1 MKFKTLSFNLILGFV
16 LCFNQASVSFKS
28 TPQKSVDDVVC
39 EAYLGDGATDTLF
52 SQLSSNIDSETY
64 IDYTYASYYFNNL
77 RENFGNNVFG
87 SCGYVSIGMLLS
99 FYDSYWDDSF
109 ISNTYDINS
118 TFTATEQP
126 LADFYLI
133 PSYAESPGIKF
144 ESSSLFGDSNIS
156 IEDYLNIASQN
167 QNTYFQF
174 KLFDLAKEYFG
185 EVKLDGAEGSLGL
198 DSQDIFDLLDY
209 YIHNHKGFS
218 DDEVKV
224 NLYRTSSDSTMKS
237 NIIGNIQNGN
247 PVILVVKQPNT
258 SKAHSVIAYD
268 YNASN
273 GEIYVHTGW
282 KDETSG
288 VSLTHVSLS
297 DLGYTEIV
305 NEISLDVSSSKN
317 LGQKYFTQS
326 GEGINSST
334 FIFPREVE
342 LISGNY
348 ADMNPTFSWKSL
360 YSEKWE
366 RDKNPYINFSILNS
380 NRISIFEVT
389 GIRGTSYTL
398 NTSQWEQVLFDIS
411 GEKYYVLVT
420 LDSDSYPYWD
430 DYWCRV
436 EFTKPDSYKN
446 NPYIAPNEYGF
457 EDSYPTDEAR
467 KNNFESHT
475 IRGFT
480 FETRRYR
487 VGYIHNEDIVMS
499 PIRKGINEAF
509 IEYRFK
515 TALTR
520 IDVDLSHWREQ
531 SNEWLS
537 SSNGTAVVQQY
548 IGNDWVTVLDL
559 LSSDTN
565 LPRNRNN
572 KNTYK
577 IELLQPS
584 YRIRFYSHYNGTST
598 GDNNR
603 GRICIGNMAFY
614 QSTYNLPLSGSEL
627 DYNPNSWNNT
637 KTSQF
642 LWMKH
647 YLYEYTNCYSYAVNA
662 QVNPTTHKLE
672 FMQPGQA
679 SGNVI
684 ARGDL
689 LNTNKVLSAIKSDAT
704 HLGFEFNSIDASTP
718 CPEGTYKVAFVIDNQ
733 YSSGDRIDYDY
744 HWYRQNSDG
753 TWSHKPGKGLVRNID
768 NSNKIIMDP
777 RTCNRNAGYGLNYN
791 LFVGFYTIRPLNIMY

>member
-1 MKFKTLSFNLILGFV
+1 MRFKALLFNLIIGFV
-16 LCFNQASVSFKS
+16 LCSNQAFVSFNS
-28 TPQKSVDDVVC
+28 IPQKSVDDVIC
-39 EAYLGDGATDTLF
+39 EAYLGDGVTDTLF
-52 SQLSSNIDSETY
+52 GQLSSNIDSETY
-64 IDYTYASYYFNNL
+64 VDYTYASYYFNNL

-118 TFTATEQP
+118 TFTATKQP
-126 LADFYLI
+126 SADFYLV
-133 PSYAESPGIKF
+133 PSYAESPGIQF
-144 ESSSLFGDSNIS
+144 EPSNLFGDTNIS
-156 IEDYLNIASQN
+156 IDDYLDIANQN
-167 QNTYFQF
+167 KNTYFQF
-174 KLFDLAKEYFG
+174 KLFDVSKEYFG
-185 EVKLDGAEGSLGL
+185 RVKLGSAGGSLGL
-198 DSQDIFDLLDY
+198 DSQDIYDLLDY

-218 DDEVKV
+218 KDEVKV
-224 NLYRTSSDSTMKS
+224 NLYTASNTAAMKTSITN
-237 NIIGNIQNGN
+237 NIKNGT

-282 KDETSG
+282 KDEASG

-305 NEISLDVSSSKN
+305 SEISLDVNSSKN

-342 LISGNY
+342 LVSGNY

-380 NRISIFEVT
+380 NRVSIFEVT

-457 EDSYPTDEAR
+457 EDSYPTDEAT

-548 IGNDWVTVLDL
+548 IGNNWVTVLDL
-559 LSSDTN
+559 LSSDTD

-577 IELLQPS
+577 IEFSQPS

-642 LWMKH
+642 LWIKH
-647 YLYEYTNCYSYAVNA
+647 YVYEYSNCYSYAVNA

-672 FMQPGQA
+672 PMQPGQA
-679 SGNVI
+679 SGIDIYLN
-684 ARGDL
+684 DL
-689 LNTNKVLSAIKSDAT
+689 LNTNKVISAIKSDAT
-704 HLGFEFNSIDASTP
+704 RLGFEFNSIDASTP
-718 CPEGTYKVAFVIDNQ
+718 CPKGTYKIAFVIDNQ
-733 YSSGDRIDYDY
+733 YSSGDSYKYDY

-753 TWSHKPGKGLVRNID
+753 TWSHKPGTTKVRNTD
-768 NSNKIIMDP
+768 YSNKIIMDP